1 MVKTKAQDPSEFSPL
16 PAATLHIVLALR
28 DGEKHGY
35 AIMGEVEE
43 MSGGAVKMG
52 PGTLYG
58 SIKRMVADGLIEE
71 TAGRVDPDL
80 DDQRRR
86 YYRLTGLGE
95 QVCDAEVERLQALVD
110 RANRVPRAR
119 GFVARPGE
127 A

>member
-1 MVKTKAQDPSEFSPL
+1 MAGAETQDPSGFSPL
-16 PAATLHIVLALR
+16 PLATLHIVLALQ

-43 MSGGAVKMG
+43 MSGGTVKMG

-71 TAGRVDPDL
+71 TAGRTDPAL

-86 YYRLTGLGE
+86 YYRLTGLGVA
-95 QVCDAEVERLQALVD
+95 VCDVEVERLQALVE

-119 GFVARPGE
+119 GFVARPKE